1 MGKKAAGSKPVW
13 SIAGNPLQTT
23 SLKAGLLD
31 SIFWP
36 SGMPEPVKKNWAMIL
51 AQVIFPL
58 REQTAYNQVQIEKLM
73 KAAGAQPA
81 DAQPAASAGSDG
93 SEPVQGL
100 PSATAAASDGNPAL
114 DPSLCFKLTEEDLA
128 DDPVQAAVGR
138 LEACALGILETL
150 KETIPAMQ
158 CIPWEARNLP
168 SMSVPDP
175 VASAGQQNAVVY
187 GPFAAPVP
195 QAYPGGPLQV
205 YPNLGA
211 PVACSPAAPPQ
222 ACSLHVLSDTV
233 PLASITMRVNTGQE
247 KRAGRV
253 EAERLGMAGTHQ
265 RLEVLTLHS
274 YDPSVRIFTTGC
286 FSWGHVRVHTSVLI
300 YTHMYMHAYSDTF
313 KEQQIFTLL
322 PGTVCSHG
330 LCHARPRSLAMA
342 VPIRSA
348 IPA

>member
-1 MGKKAAGSKPVW
+1 MVKKAAGSKPVW

-36 SGMPEPVKKNWAMIL
+36 NGMNEPVKKNFAMIL

-73 KAAGAQPA
+73 QAAGAQPA
-81 DAQPAASAGSDG
+81 GAQAAASAGSDG
-93 SEPVQGL
+93 SDASRRQGVKVSA
-100 PSATAAASDGNPAL
+100 SATAAESDGNPAL

-128 DDPVQAAVGR
+128 VDPVQAAVGR

-158 CIPWEARNLP
+158 CIPLEARNLP
-168 SMSVPDP
+168 SMSIPHP
-175 VASAGQQNAVVY
+175 VARGGGQDAVFY

-222 ACSLHVLSDTV
+222 ACSSGLLEPPAPPAPPAPPDPNLPAVVHAQK
-233 PLASITMRVNTGQE
+233 LASRARSSSPAPNVPVVMPDGHQTLKPWPWIEAGIKNGTM
-247 KRAGRV
+247 
-253 EAERLGMAGTHQ
+253 
-265 RLEVLTLHS
+265 
-274 YDPSVRIFTTGC
+274 
-286 FSWGHVRVHTSVLI
+286 
-300 YTHMYMHAYSDTF
+300 F
-313 KEQQIFTLL
+313 KDRRGGWLS
-322 PGTVCSHG
+322 TVCD
-330 LCHARPRSLAMA
+330 
-342 VPIRSA
+342 
-348 IPA
+348 